1 MKLGEKIRYLR
12 EVEGSLRGLNRAM
25 SQQELVRAIDAETG
39 SKMSQ
44 SYISQI
50 ESGARPHLTNTT
62 RQILAGFF
70 KVHPGYLVDDPEGYH
85 PELMSELRS
94 VEDKLD
100 LWLVNGAERFRRDP
114 ELMAALLALA
124 RHERTRECLLML
136 EAILETPGLMPRLI
150 EVLRPTFATRPLKA
164 NGLPSLSEAAPGKP
178 VESVAAGRSDK
189 FSGRR
194 ASAGEDAR
202 TTAGPETGATP
213 RAGATL
219 RGGATSRTGATLR
232 ADPQMSSR
240 TLARKRVRK

>member
-25 SQQELVRAIDAETG
+25 NQQELVRAIEAETG

-50 ESGARPHLTNTT
+50 ENGARPHLTNTT

-85 PELMSELRS
+85 PELMSELRR

-100 LWLVNGAERFRRDP
+100 LWLVDGAERFRRDP

-150 EVLRPTFATRPLKA
+150 EVLRPTFATRPLKT
-164 NGLPSLSEAAPGKP
+164 NGGPLKTSTNTDSARDEKSASSHPRRKNKNAARVGHP
-178 VESVAAGRSDK
+178 EFDQSRQA
-189 FSGRR
+189 
-194 ASAGEDAR
+194 
-202 TTAGPETGATP
+202 TAGPEAP
-213 RAGATL
+213 K
-219 RGGATSRTGATLR
+219 S
-232 ADPQMSSR
+232 P
-240 TLARKRVRK
+240 ARKRVKR